1 MSEGKLEKAR
11 KNINEIDNEMAK
23 LFEMRMAEVKSIAE
37 YKKENNLPIFDLA
50 RESEVISCGSE
61 LIRDKNL
68 KGYYRDLLQASM
80 DISKK
85 YQADLIAHAEYE
97 RAEAEGAN
105 IKDAKILR
113 LNLCNGGYNIYIGSG
128 LIARAKDRFNLNRKV
143 IIVTDSGVPSEY
155 ARGVMEQ
162 CSNARVITLPEGE
175 ESKSMENLSRILK
188 EMIDF
193 GMTRTDCVVAVGGG
207 VCGDIAGLAAAS
219 FMRGVDFYNIP
230 TTLLS
235 QVDSSIGGKV
245 AINFG
250 GVKNIVGAF
259 YQPSGVIVDPRLL
272 RTLDKRQIA
281 NGMAEAVKMA
291 LCFDEKLFELIENN
305 EISEDILEQ
314 IIIGSLK
321 IKKDVVE
328 CDERE
333 GGVRKVLNLGHT
345 LGHGIEAL
353 EMGRLYH
360 GECVAIGMTRVC
372 SDEVLRRLIP
382 LLNKLGLPVE
392 YSGDISEVT
401 ALISHDKKCDG
412 GLISA
417 IFVDKIGSY
426 RIEKIGVED
435 FCRRVNEGAKK

>member
-1 MSEGKLEKAR
+1 
-11 KNINEIDNEMAK
+11 
-23 LFEMRMAEVKSIAE
+23 
-37 YKKENNLPIFDLA
+37 
-50 RESEVISCGSE
+50 
-61 LIRDKNL
+61 
-68 KGYYRDLLQASM
+68 
-80 DISKK
+80 
-85 YQADLIAHAEYE
+85 
-97 RAEAEGAN
+97 
-105 IKDAKILR
+105 
-113 LNLCNGGYNIYIGSG
+113 
-128 LIARAKDRFNLNRKV
+128 
-143 IIVTDSGVPSEY
+143 
-155 ARGVMEQ
+155 
-162 CSNARVITLPEGE
+162 
-175 ESKSMENLSRILK
+175 
-188 EMIDF
+188 
-193 GMTRTDCVVAVGGG
+193 
-207 VCGDIAGLAAAS
+207 
-219 FMRGVDFYNIP
+219 MRGVDFYNIP

-372 SDEVLRRLIP
+372 SDEVLRRLSP